1 MKKVIYY
8 FGVYALCIN
17 IHQGLEYLAEKC
29 REHEEKEHHKKNAIG
44 VQPTPAKKPMN
55 KIGFESPQA

>member
-1 MKKVIYY
+1 MKKAIYY

-17 IHQGLEYLAEKC
+17 IHEGLKYLAERG
-29 REHEEKEHHKKNAIG
+29 RELEGKERHKKNAIG

-55 KIGFESPQA
+55 KIGFEIPQA